1 MAHLFVIAGHG
12 AGDPGACGNG
22 YQEAERVRALAAR
35 LVALGGSNV
44 TLGDT
49 SRDWY
54 ADGGISSLNIDK
66 SWQIIELHMDSASA
80 SARGGHVII
89 KSGFSPDA
97 YDTALANFI
106 GGILPGRANLI
117 VGRSDLANPN
127 RAAAKGYSYRLLECG
142 FITNSGD
149 VNTFNTRMDEIATGI
164 LAAFGITASGGASS
178 AGWVH
183 DSKGWWYRN
192 TDGSWPKSCWKE
204 IGGDWYYFGDDG
216 YALHSG
222 WFHAPD
228 GAWYYFKD
236 DCRMYTG
243 WLGLDGRWFYLNTQ
257 DTTGHPKGSMMTGWI
272 YIGNYWYYLNPQTD
286 DRGEQG
292 SALTG
297 FFDVGDYTYYCRP
310 ENDGQPQASMVTG
323 WRQIDGDWYYF
334 NVDLDCQPVG
344 SAMKNHWVTSNG
356 NKFYLKDNGV
366 MAVNETLKISGK
378 EYTFNAAGEME

>member
-12 AGDPGACGNG
+12 AGDPGATGNG
-22 YQEAERVRALAAR
+22 YTEAERVRALAAR
-35 LVALGGSNV
+35 LGALGSGNV
-44 TLGDT
+44 TVADT

-54 ADGGISSLNIDK
+54 ADNGISSLSIPGD
-66 SWQIIELHMDSASA
+66 WQIIELHMDSASA

-89 KSGFSPDA
+89 NAGFSPDV

-117 VGRSDLANPN
+117 VGRADLANPA
-127 RAAAKGYSYRLLECG
+127 RAAAKGYGYRLVECG
-142 FITNSGD
+142 FITNSED
-149 VNTFNTRMDEIATGI
+149 VNIFNNQMDDLACGI
-164 LAAFGITASGGASS
+164 LSAFGIASTSP
-178 AGWVH
+178 AGWVL

-192 TDGSWPKSCWKE
+192 ADGSWPKSCWKE
-204 IGGDWYYFGDDG
+204 IGGDWYYFGEDG

-222 WFHAPD
+222 WFYGPD
-228 GAWYYFKD
+228 GAWYYLKD

-272 YIGNYWYYLNPQTD
+272 YVGNYWYYMNPQTD
-286 DRGEQG
+286 ERGEQG

-310 ENDGQPQASMVTG
+310 ENDGHPQASMATG
-323 WRQIDGDWYYF
+323 WQLIDGDWHYF
-334 NVDLDCQPVG
+334 NPNLNCQPVG
-344 SAMKNHWVTSNG
+344 SMMMNHWVEDG
-356 NKFYLKDNGV
+356 GRKYYLKDDGV
-366 MAVNETLKISGK
+366 MAASETLTISGK
-378 EYTFNAAGEME
+378 EYTFNGSGEMM